1 MNNAVVD
8 QILDPSKPR
17 EVINYALQRRSSV
30 EAWKSGRVLKTDLC
44 DADPYLKKASL
55 FHGVTTQRICP
66 VCEIVNL
73 VEISYVFGKELGPFS
88 GRIKAPHELLKMSK
102 EHGQIKVFVVEVCQ
116 GCSWNHVYS
125 SYVLGDGRNRKPLR
139 KPADWLD

>member
-1 MNNAVVD
+1 VTTFSENEV
-8 QILDPSKPR
+8 IDPTTPR

-30 EAWKSGRVLKTDLC
+30 QAWKTGRVLKTDLC
-44 DADPYLKKASL
+44 DADPYLKKAAQ
-55 FHGVTTQRICP
+55 FHGVTTSRICP

-73 VEISYVFGKELGPFS
+73 IEISYVFGKELGPFS
-88 GRIKAPHELLKMSK
+88 GRIKTPYDLLRMSK

-125 SYVLGDGRNRKPLR
+125 SYVLGDGKTRRPLK

>member
-1 MNNAVVD
+1 MTSIIQGEV
-8 QILDPSKPR
+8 LDPTIPR

-30 EAWKSGRVLKTDLC
+30 QAWKTGRVLKTDLC
-44 DADPYLKKASL
+44 DADPYLKKAAH
-55 FHGVTTQRICP
+55 FHGVTTSRICP
-66 VCEIVNL
+66 VCEIVDL
-73 VEISYVFGKELGPFS
+73 IEISYVFGKELGPFS
-88 GRIKAPHELLKMSK
+88 GRIKSPHELLRMSK

-125 SYVLGDGRNRKPLR
+125 SYVLGDGKTRRPLK

>member
-1 MNNAVVD
+1 MSAITENEV
-8 QILDPSKPR
+8 LDPTNPR

-30 EAWKSGRVLKTDLC
+30 QAWKTGRVLKTDLC
-44 DADPYLKKASL
+44 DADPYLKKAAQ
-55 FHGVTTQRICP
+55 FHGVTTSRICP

-73 VEISYVFGKELGPFS
+73 IEISYVFGKELGPFS
-88 GRIKAPHELLKMSK
+88 GRIKTPHDLLRMSK

-125 SYVLGDGRNRKPLR
+125 SYVLGDGKTRRPLK

>member
-1 MNNAVVD
+1 MSAITED
-8 QILDPSKPR
+8 EALDPTTPR

-30 EAWKSGRVLKTDLC
+30 QDWKTGRVLKTDLC
-44 DADPYLKKASL
+44 DADPYLKKAAQ
-55 FHGVTTQRICP
+55 FHGVTTSRICP

-73 VEISYVFGKELGPFS
+73 IEISYVFGKELGPFS
-88 GRIKAPHELLKMSK
+88 GRIKSPHDLLRMSK

-125 SYVLGDGRNRKPLR
+125 SYVLGDGKTRRPLK

>member
-1 MNNAVVD
+1 MTAVFETE
-8 QILDPSKPR
+8 ILDPSIPR
-17 EVINYALQRRSSV
+17 EVINYSLQRRASV
-30 EAWKSGRVLKTDLC
+30 ENLKSGRVLKTDLC
-44 DADPYLKKASL
+44 DADTYLKKAAR
-55 FHGVTTQRICP
+55 FHGVKTTRTCP
-66 VCEIVNL
+66 VCEIVDL

-88 GRIKAPHELLKMSK
+88 GRIKNPQELLRMSK

-125 SYVLGDGRNRKPLR
+125 SYVLGDGRARRPLR

>member
-1 MNNAVVD
+1 
-8 QILDPSKPR
+8 
-17 EVINYALQRRSSV
+17 
-30 EAWKSGRVLKTDLC
+30 
-44 DADPYLKKASL
+44 
-55 FHGVTTQRICP
+55 VTTSRICP

-73 VEISYVFGKELGPFS
+73 IEISYVFGKELGPFS
-88 GRIKAPHELLKMSK
+88 GRIKSPHDLLRMSK

-125 SYVLGDGRNRKPLR
+125 SYVLGDGKSRRPLK

>member
-1 MNNAVVD
+1 MSALTENE
-8 QILDPSKPR
+8 IFYPTIPR

-30 EAWKSGRVLKTDLC
+30 QAWKNGRVLKTDLC
-44 DADPYLKKASL
+44 DADPYLKKAAQ
-55 FHGVTTQRICP
+55 FHGVTTSRICP

-88 GRIKAPHELLKMSK
+88 GRIKAPHDLLRMSK

-116 GCSWNHVYS
+116 GCSWNHICS
-125 SYVLGDGRNRKPLR
+125 SYVLGDGKTRRPLK

>member
-1 MNNAVVD
+1 MTAVFESE
-8 QILDPSKPR
+8 ILDPSIPR
-17 EVINYALQRRSSV
+17 EVINYSLQRRASV
-30 EAWKSGRVLKTDLC
+30 EDWKSGRVLKTDLC
-44 DADPYLKKASL
+44 DADTYLRKAAK
-55 FHGVTTQRICP
+55 FHGVPTSRKCPICE
-66 VCEIVNL
+66 VVDL

-88 GRIKAPHELLKMSK
+88 GRIKTPHDLLRMSK

-125 SYVLGDGRNRKPLR
+125 SYVLGDGKARRPLR

>member
-1 MNNAVVD
+1 MTSQSNLE
-8 QILDPSKPR
+8 ILDPSIPR
-17 EVINYALQRRSSV
+17 EVINYALQRRASV
-30 EAWKSGRVLKTDLC
+30 EDWKSGRVLKTELC
-44 DADPYLKKASL
+44 DADTYLRKAAKS
-55 FHGVTTQRICP
+55 HGVPSSRKCP
-66 VCEIVNL
+66 VCEVVDL

-88 GRIKAPHELLKMSK
+88 GRIKTPHDLLRMSK

-125 SYVLGDGRNRKPLR
+125 SYVLGDGKARRPLR